1 MIDITERAAAAVLQM
16 QTAAQRFNPDARIRL
31 SSAATG
37 VAFALTEVAEVGDSE
52 LDCGGTVLLVAEG
65 LEGIIDIGE
74 HNAPVM
80 LPPR

>member
-16 QTAAQRFNPDARIRL
+16 QEAALRFNADARIRL
-31 SSAATG
+31 GSAASG
-37 VAFALTEVAEVGDSE
+37 VAFALTEVAEPGDSE
-52 LDCGGTVLLVAEG
+52 LECGGTVLLVAEG
-65 LEGIIDIGE
+65 LDGVIDIGE